1 MNKSNHT
8 VTLPIRDYEQFNK
21 TTEDYRMLRES
32 LRNTIIPQYGAEPSA
47 LVKVDDLIK
56 IVISIL
62 PYKLDEGTKIVT
74 I

>member
-8 VTLPIRDYEQFNK
+8 VTLPIRDYEQYNK
-21 TTEDYRMLRES
+21 TTEDYRALIDS
-32 LRNTIIPQYGAEPSA
+32 LRHTIIPQYGAEPSV
-47 LVKVDDLIK
+47 LVKVDELVK

>member
-21 TTEDYRMLRES
+21 TTEDYLALKDS

-47 LVKVDDLIK
+47 LVKVDELVK